1 MRLVCVYFTQE
12 ASSWWC
18 VNHYFLLHILLGMIC
33 FCVFLCTV
41 FVLLYG
47 LEIFQEL
54 KQNRLCFQVRFASLT
69 VMLVSRSKING
80 AFWHLGKW
88 SGFFAVTPRSQLTY
102 SSAKSSS
109 KECRESS
116 SIPYNTTFAKHASNS
131 GNSPNDQWEI
141 SALEAKRKR
150 LVHSSLHYIPRLSS
164 FTVNSVWKVYDTCI
178 IFKHS
183 SENCQK
189 LEIWGLHIRLNTFVP
204 ISSIF

>member
-1 MRLVCVYFTQE
+1 MCVYFTQE

-47 LEIFQEL
+47 LEIFHEL
-54 KQNRLCFQVRFASLT
+54 KQTRLCFQVRFASLT

-102 SSAKSSS
+102 YSAKS
-109 KECRESS
+109 KKNAENLQVYPTIRLLQNMLR
-116 SIPYNTTFAKHASNS
+116 IPATALTINERYLHLKPS
-131 GNSPNDQWEI
+131 GN
-141 SALEAKRKR
+141 
-150 LVHSSLHYIPRLSS
+150 V
-164 FTVNSVWKVYDTCI
+164 
-178 IFKHS
+178 
-183 SENCQK
+183 
-189 LEIWGLHIRLNTFVP
+189 
-204 ISSIF
+204 